1 MSEKR
6 SNSDKSKDTL
16 IDQVFF
22 NKFKIIQKIG
32 EGSFGNVYSAQSIY
46 SHKLYAVKLEPM
58 KDSNILEE
66 ESLILSYISSPRI
79 PGQRL
84 RLRPYL
90 LYQNARHTVEG
101 PRRWESVR
109 VQRLFP

>member
-6 SNSDKSKDTL
+6 SNSDKSKDSL
-16 IDQVFF
+16 INQVLF

-46 SHKLYAVKLEPM
+46 SHKIYAVKLEQM
-58 KDSNILEE
+58 KDSNVLEE

-79 PGQRL
+79 PKVISYGTF
-84 RLRPYL
+84 RPFS
-90 LYQNARHTVEG
+90 RFDIKKIT
-101 PRRWESVR
+101 
-109 VQRLFP
+109 

>member
-66 ESLILSYISSPRI
+66 ESLVLSYISSPRI
-79 PGQRL
+79 PKLKLFGDSGQYMVL
-84 RLRPYL
+84 VMEL
-90 LYQNARHTVEG
+90 LG
-101 PRRWESVR
+101 PS
-109 VQRLFP
+109 LD